1 MLCSTM
7 REKLY
12 EGMIDMENH
21 LGLHGSSAYYDGS
34 IRLVGSGKSGDS
46 CC

>member
-1 MLCSTM
+1 MLCLTM

-21 LGLHGSSAYYDGS
+21 LCLHDIGAYYDGS
-34 IRLVGSGKSGDS
+34 IRLVGSGKPGDS

>member
-1 MLCSTM
+1 MLCLTM
-7 REKLY
+7 RENPY

-21 LGLHGSSAYYDGS
+21 LCLYTIGAYYDGS
-34 IRLVGSGKSGDS
+34 IRLVGSGKPCDS

>member
-12 EGMIDMENH
+12 EEMIDMENH
-21 LGLHGSSAYYDGS
+21 LCLHDIGAYYDGS
-34 IRLVGSGKSGDS
+34 IQLSGGGKPCDS

>member
-7 REKLY
+7 RAKLY

-21 LGLHGSSAYYDGS
+21 LCLHDIGAYNDGS

>member
-21 LGLHGSSAYYDGS
+21 LCLDDIGAYYDGS

>member
-1 MLCSTM
+1 MLCLTM

-12 EGMIDMENH
+12 EEIIDMENH
-21 LGLHGSSAYYDGS
+21 LCLHDIGAYYDGS

-46 CC
+46 YC